1 MLSCFAGNR
10 SWPCKYKGKDTILL
24 CSQTAAENKGV
35 GCYRVGHQLVIFKD
49 GLSDEQSQAAVAEI
63 NKLTDFAM
71 PLSELRAASQRYVYE
86 QLIRLAP
93 ILISVVMLIFVST
106 VAITTLNMKMN
117 MRTSAIYALHGC
129 TMKGCSMIYL
139 INSLIVTVISVMLC
153 TAFMN
158 ILALKG
164 FFEKTVVTVD
174 IHTVIGCAGV
184 CGAFLVCSLVSPVIG
199 LGRASIKESEVWKM
213 IKLDNIVKIY
223 NPKKSNEFEALHGV
237 SCEINDGELVAIIG
251 KSGAGKSTLL
261 HILACIDSYQDG
273 EYKIDDTLVKGL
285 SERKYAR
292 IRNEKIGMVM
302 QDFALVEDFTALEN
316 VMIPLNFSKKK
327 IKGKKEKA
335 LAALRSVGIEE
346 LAKKP
351 CNKLSGGQK
360 QRVAIARAIVNEPS
374 MILDDEPTG
383 ALDTKTSAEIMELF
397 KSLNEQGRTVVIVT
411 HDPKVAEQ
419 CGRII
424 EISDGEIVG
433 GNE

>member
-1 MLSCFAGNR
+1 
-10 SWPCKYKGKDTILL
+10 
-24 CSQTAAENKGV
+24 
-35 GCYRVGHQLVIFKD
+35 
-49 GLSDEQSQAAVAEI
+49 
-63 NKLTDFAM
+63 
-71 PLSELRAASQRYVYE
+71 
-86 QLIRLAP
+86 
-93 ILISVVMLIFVST
+93 
-106 VAITTLNMKMN
+106 
-117 MRTSAIYALHGC
+117 
-129 TMKGCSMIYL
+129 
-139 INSLIVTVISVMLC
+139 
-153 TAFMN
+153 
-158 ILALKG
+158 
-164 FFEKTVVTVD
+164 
-174 IHTVIGCAGV
+174 
-184 CGAFLVCSLVSPVIG
+184 
-199 LGRASIKESEVWKM
+199 M

-374 MILDDEPTG
+374 MILADEPTG